1 MCMTVTTVVKQLR
14 NFTRLAAISP
24 GQSVKVEM
32 ELDVQRDLW
41 LIDLR
46 YNKVVEPG
54 NFTITVGGS
63 SDKIQQTVTLL
74 VTA

>member
-1 MCMTVTTVVKQLR
+1 MTTAVKQLR
-14 NFTRLAAISP
+14 NFTRLAAIGP
-24 GQSVKVEM
+24 GQSVNVDM

-63 SDKIQQTVTLL
+63 SDKIQQTATLI
-74 VTA
+74 VEA